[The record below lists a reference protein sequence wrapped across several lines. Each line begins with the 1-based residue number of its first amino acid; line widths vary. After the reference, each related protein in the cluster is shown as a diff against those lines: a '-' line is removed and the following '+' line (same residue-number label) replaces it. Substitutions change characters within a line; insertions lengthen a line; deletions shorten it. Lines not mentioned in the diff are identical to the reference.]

1 MPQWLSELC
10 ERIAPRLRMLSGIE
24 AIALGGSW
32 ARGIAQADSDVDIA
46 LYYEPNTAF
55 SPEELAAASA

>member
-1 MPQWLSELC
+1 
-10 ERIAPRLRMLSGIE
+10 MLSGIE